1 MIHYLLY
8 SISYNKK
15 ISQDRRLYFYGYLAS
30 LLITVISIFSFAIS
44 YMLYTVLTGIA
55 GVAGMIVVSVLIEK
69 HNKKMIATDYQ
80 NYNKELDELRSL
92 LKQAEYHNPSRES
105 DYISPKLN
113 WYSKD
118 KVKYLIEEFKNLSS
132 ANAGYD
138 DSSVNQLKMTLLPVI
153 SFAGGVIADKAE
165 FKVSIVIALL
175 VAALI
180 LVTWGSAQILKAL
193 SDEIFVSTSD
203 RQVKKVYS
211 LLSDLYIRDF
221 DESYLTS
228 IGHDKEIAY

>member
-15 ISQDRRLYFYGYLAS
+15 ISQDRRLYFCGYLAS

-44 YMLYTVLTGIA
+44 YMLYTVITGIA
-55 GVAGMIVVSVLIEK
+55 GAVGMIVVSVLIEK

-80 NYNKELDELRSL
+80 NYNKEPDELRSL
-92 LKQAEYHNPSRES
+92 LKQAEYHNPSRAS

-113 WYSKD
+113 WYSQD

-180 LVTWGSAQILKAL
+180 ILSWGSAQILQAL

-211 LLSDLYIRDF
+211 LLSDLYI
-221 DESYLTS
+221 
-228 IGHDKEIAY
+228 